1 MFCAVSIVAFAG
13 LIVEDI
19 VGPREQLVTVQS
31 VMKVQDMINILQ
43 NCSHHGFPVIKDAES
58 DHILLGLCERKHMVL
73 ALHHNDFHIDKP
85 EPFTR
90 IPRKLPRKLFQL
102 HKAEALS
109 KYVCLNYEDL
119 DLLGGN
125 SQVYSRSSS
134 SKIIDGIS
142 SRLQADE
149 LQMWVD
155 ISPYVSVSPQVVSY
169 HTPVSGAY
177 KLFSKLGVRH
187 VVAVDRSG
195 RVGGMI
201 VRHDLV
207 PSRLKI
213 VSDAKRERRTTAS
226 SFQLLTAACSSE
238 DQDPQPTVLQ
248 KKEGI
253 KDRISRMV
261 KTWVGL

>member
-1 MFCAVSIVAFAG
+1 MPVSIVAYAG
-13 LIVEDI
+13 LIVEDV
-19 VGPREQLVTVQS
+19 VGPREQLVTVKP
-31 VMKVQDMINILQ
+31 VMRVQRMIDTLQ
-43 NCSHHGFPVIKDAES
+43 NCEHHGFPVIKDAES
-58 DHILLGLCERKHMVL
+58 DHILLGLCERKHMIL

-85 EPFTR
+85 EQFTR
-90 IPRKLPRKLFQL
+90 IPRKCATDQL

-109 KYVCLNYEDL
+109 KYVCLNYEDM
-119 DLLGGN
+119 DLLEGN
-125 SQVYSRSSS
+125 SQVYSRSKSAQVV
-134 SKIIDGIS
+134 DGIS

-169 HTPVSGAY
+169 HTPVSRAY

-213 VSDAKRERRTTAS
+213 VSDAKRTRRTTAS
-226 SFQLLTAACSSE
+226 PFHISASSS
-238 DQDPQPTVLQ
+238 L
-248 KKEGI
+248 
-253 KDRISRMV
+253 
-261 KTWVGL
+261 